1 MFKENYI
8 ITGKIVCKTGLRIGG
23 SSDSIDIGGNDNPII
38 RDSVTG
44 LPYIPGS
51 SLKGKLRFL
60 TELND
65 VPSSNNVIYET
76 KGEPSNDETCIAA
89 KLFGVSAKK
98 DINTPLKFPTRTIV
112 RDSYPDKETIELWDN
127 ELLINGAELKWEN
140 TINRINSYPN
150 PRNNERVPKGS
161 KFNFEIIF
169 TVYDDEE
176 DNIAELL
183 NSMQYLEDNYLGA
196 SGSRGYG
203 QIKFEEIKLA
213 KRTTD
218 YYKENAKEILIG
230 ESNEINEII
239 NIVK

>member
-23 SSDSIDIGGNDNPII
+23 SSDAIDIGGNDNPII

-65 VPSSNNVIYET
+65 IPSANNIIYET
-76 KGEPSNDETCIAA
+76 EGDPSNDETCIAA
-89 KLFGVSAKK
+89 KLFGVSARK

-112 RDSYPDKETIELWDN
+112 RDAFPDEETIKLWDT
-127 ELLINGAELKWEN
+127 ELLMNGAELKWEN
-140 TINRINSYPN
+140 NINRITSFPN
-150 PRNNERVPKGS
+150 PRNNERVPRGS

-169 TVYDDEE
+169 TVYENEE
-176 DNIAELL
+176 NNIVELL

-213 KRTTD
+213 KRTID
-218 YYKENAKEILIG
+218 YYKEDAEEISIAK
-230 ESNEINEII
+230 SNEIKEII
-239 NIVK
+239 NEIK